1 LPTFLRL
8 NTARPARLFGALATV
23 AVLAVWCG
31 RIVAGDAPRW
41 ATGSEFQRQLDT
53 PIGVDWADSPLRDAM
68 EGLSRRYGMAMVID
82 RRVDPG
88 KAVTVSLDDV
98 PLGRAVAVVAEQQN
112 LGICFPGPLVYLGPP
127 KHTARLRT
135 LIEQCHE
142 AARRLPPSASRKLL
156 QARPISWPDFAT
168 PKDLLAR
175 LAEENGL
182 RLAGLERIPHDL
194 WAAADLPPLPLVDRL
209 CLIAGQFDLTLQLA
223 ADGATVA
230 LVPIPDRVAVV
241 REYDGG
247 PSPAEFA
254 AKWAALIPGARFKV
268 LEGRIYVQGLV
279 EEHERIRPPGRTAP
293 PRKTP
298 QAAEGEKRYTVRKTR
313 GSLEGVLTQL
323 APALDI
329 EIRFDRPALAQAG
342 ISLEQIVEF
351 DAEQAT
357 LDELLTA
364 VLRPAGCAFHRN
376 GRIVEIGP
384 AP

>member
-1 LPTFLRL
+1 MPTILRL

-31 RIVAGDAPRW
+31 HIVAGDAPRW

-53 PIGVDWADSPLRDAM
+53 PIDVLWADSPLRDAM
-68 EGLSRRYGMAMVID
+68 EGLSRRYGMALVID

-88 KAVTVSLDDV
+88 KLVTVSESNV
-98 PLGRAVAVVAEQQN
+98 PLRQVLAVVAEQQN
-112 LGICFPGPLVYLGPP
+112 LGVSFPGPLVYLGPAQ
-127 KHTARLRT
+127 HTTRLRT

-175 LAEENGL
+175 LAEENDL

-194 WAAADLPPLPLVDRL
+194 WASADLPPLPLVDRL

-223 ADGATVA
+223 ADGATVT
-230 LVPIPDRVAVV
+230 LVSIPDRVAVV
-241 REYDGG
+241 RDYDGG
-247 PSPAEFA
+247 RSPDELA
-254 AKWAALIPGARFKV
+254 AKWETLIPGARFKV
-268 LEGRIYVQGLV
+268 LGGRVYVQGLV
-279 EEHERIRPPGRTAP
+279 EEHERIMPPGRTAP

-298 QAAEGEKRYTVRKTR
+298 KGEKRYTVRKTR
-313 GSLEGVLTQL
+313 GSLDIVLAQL
-323 APALDI
+323 AAALEI

>member
-1 LPTFLRL
+1 MPRFLRL
-8 NTARPARLFGALATV
+8 NTARPARWFGALAAA
-23 AVLAVWCG
+23 AVLASWCG
-31 RIVAGDAPRW
+31 RVFAADAPRW
-41 ATGSEFQRQLDT
+41 ASGGEFQRRLDT
-53 PIGVDWADSPLRDAM
+53 PIDVLWADSPLRDAM
-68 EGLSRRYGMAMVID
+68 RGLARRYGVALVID
-82 RRVDPG
+82 RRIDPG
-88 KAVTVSLDDV
+88 KGVTVSLSDV
-98 PLGRAVAVVAEQQN
+98 PLRRVLAVIAEQQN
-112 LGICFPGPLVYLGPP
+112 LGVSFPGPLIYLGPP
-127 KHTARLRT
+127 QHTARLRT
-135 LIEQCHE
+135 LIEQCHD
-142 AARRLPPSASRKLL
+142 AARRLPPSASRKLM

-209 CLIAGQFDLTLQLA
+209 CLIAGQFDLTLRLA

-247 PSPAEFA
+247 RSPDELA
-254 AKWAALIPGARFKV
+254 AKWAALIPGARLKV
-268 LEGRIYVQGLV
+268 LEGRIYVQGRV
-279 EEHERIRPPGRTAP
+279 EEHERIMPSGRTAP

-298 QAAEGEKRYTVRKTR
+298 QAAEGEKRYAVRNTR

-323 APALDI
+323 AAALDI
-329 EIRFDRPALAQAG
+329 EFKIDRPALAQAG

-351 DAEQAT
+351 DAEEAT

-364 VLRPAGCAFHRN
+364 VLRPAGCDFRRN
-376 GRIVEIGP
+376 GRVVEIGP
-384 AP
+384 AL